1 VSENKNHIKNYS
13 AEDIQ
18 NYVAGKLSAAEMHAM
33 EKAAL
38 DDPFLADAI
47 EGMENGIDQHG
58 SASLDADIND
68 LQKRLSERINEKR
81 KTKVIGLDHL
91 WWQVAAALI
100 VLVGAGT
107 LTYTYFNKSNF
118 LNKNIARS
126 EIKKPAID
134 TIVTKKNDSV
144 IQAKPET
151 ITNADVAVNEKKIEK
166 KEEHKIH
173 KASARSNVTPKEK
186 ITDTLSDDKNAV
198 ASASSFTLNNKK
210 IQADSSEISIEPK
223 KANVKKDIES
233 FYRSN
238 NANEF
243 VGKVVDANSQP
254 ISGAYVNIANQKN
267 ATVTDNNGMFKL
279 FAPKADSTVKINVS
293 SVGYENAKAILI
305 NDNDIADN
313 TINLRSNK
321 SSLNEVVVSGF
332 ARKRKAE
339 AKNIASDETLKNA
352 EPITGWKKYKE
363 YLDKNKRLSGDS
375 IGLRII
381 EVVSFTVKKNGKLS
395 NFNIE
400 QSYDDDF
407 DDEAIRLIKNGPAWK
422 VLKNKKAR
430 ATITIV
436 F

>member
-1 VSENKNHIKNYS
+1 MSDEKNINHYS

-18 NYVAGKLSAAEMHAM
+18 NYAAGKLSVAEMHAI

-47 EGMENGIDQHG
+47 EGMENSIQQRG
-58 SASLDADIND
+58 SASLNSDIND
-68 LQKRLSERINEKR
+68 LQKRLSDRINGKR
-81 KTKVIGLDHL
+81 KTRVIGLNRL

-100 VLVGAGT
+100 VLTGTGT

-118 LNKNIARS
+118 TNRNIAQS

-134 TIVTKKNDSV
+134 SVEVKKDTPVVRSK
-144 IQAKPET
+144 QET
-151 ITNADVAVNEKKIEK
+151 LSNGNADVAVNKPEIKKKVKFFIVPPHSNITIK
-166 KEEHKIH
+166 K
-173 KASARSNVTPKEK
+173 NVS
-186 ITDTLSDDKNAV
+186 DTISKSDDVASSISSTATQNKIFKKDTSETFNETKSRAV
-198 ASASSFTLNNKK
+198 A
-210 IQADSSEISIEPK
+210 
-223 KANVKKDIES
+223 KDIVS
-233 FYRSN
+233 YN
-238 NANEF
+238 TNEF
-243 VGKVVDANSQP
+243 VGKVVDINSQP

-279 FAPKADSTVKINVS
+279 FALKADSIIKINVS
-293 SVGYENAKAILI
+293 SVGFETTKAILI
-305 NDNDIADN
+305 SDNDIADN
-313 TINLRSNK
+313 TVNLRSNT
-321 SSLNEVVVSGF
+321 SSLSEVVVTG
-332 ARKRKAE
+332 ARAKKKAD
-339 AKNIASDETLKNA
+339 AKNIASEETLKNA
-352 EPITGWKKYKE
+352 EPVTGWKKYKE

-381 EVVSFTVKKNGKLS
+381 EIVSFTIKKNGKLS

-422 VLKNKKAR
+422 LLKNKKAR
-430 ATITIV
+430 ATITIE